1 MNKISVF
8 NEIGKLEKVLLHRPS
23 KELLNLTPDTL
34 EELLFDDIP
43 YLKVAAIEHD
53 YFSEILR
60 REGAEVVYLE
70 DLMAEVIKDAKVKE
84 DFIYQY
90 IKEGN
95 IKKEKMTRLIFDYL
109 SSFKDEKD
117 LILKTMEGIH
127 TYDVDF
133 EAGNS
138 LLGLINAKAKMIIP
152 PMPNLYFT
160 RDPFAVIGNGVAINH
175 MHSKTRRRET
185 IYAEYIFKY
194 HKDYKDVD
202 QHYYDR
208 YSEFSIEGGD
218 ILNLSE
224 SALAVGISERTE
236 AMAVDI
242 LASNIFQDEKS
253 PIDTILAIKIPNT
266 RASMHLDT
274 VFTQIDHDKFSIH
287 PGIFNT
293 LEVYELKKGE
303 RVKRCDDD
311 LDKILAKVLKVPS
324 VELIRCGGDDRI
336 ASEREQWNDG
346 ANTLCI
352 RPGVIVVY
360 ERNYVTNE
368 LFKKRGIEVIEIP
381 SSELSRGRGGPRC
394 MSMPLVRAKI

>member
-1 MNKISVF
+1 MNESSIRILIRS
-8 NEIGKLEKVLLHRPS
+8 
-23 KELLNLTPDTL
+23 
-34 EELLFDDIP
+34 
-43 YLKVAAIEHD
+43 IE
-53 YFSEILR
+53 
-60 REGAEVVYLE
+60 
-70 DLMAEVIKDAKVKE
+70 
-84 DFIYQY
+84 
-90 IKEGN
+90 
-95 IKKEKMTRLIFDYL
+95 
-109 SSFKDEKD
+109 
-117 LILKTMEGIH
+117 
-127 TYDVDF
+127 
-133 EAGNS
+133 
-138 LLGLINAKAKMIIP
+138 P
-152 PMPNLYFT
+152 
-160 RDPFAVIGNGVAINH
+160 
-175 MHSKTRRRET
+175 
-185 IYAEYIFKY
+185 
-194 HKDYKDVD
+194 KDYKDVD